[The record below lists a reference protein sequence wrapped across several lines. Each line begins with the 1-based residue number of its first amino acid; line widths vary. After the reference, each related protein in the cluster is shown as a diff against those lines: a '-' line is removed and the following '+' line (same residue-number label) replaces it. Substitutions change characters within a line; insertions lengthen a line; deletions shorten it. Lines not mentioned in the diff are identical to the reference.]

1 MFNSSDGEV
10 ERLRHTLNVV
20 IFSAMGIIIMC
31 SVLCLLAFLIVIFLI
46 CKRGNYKSLPL
57 KIKVILFLFI
67 LLEMFCLYQ
76 SAMEVSQRNFYILA
90 FNSWGLIG
98 ITIVTSLWLTIHWQF
113 TAYYLQTACLLTIII
128 NLRSETELG
137 KV

>member
-1 MFNSSDGEV
+1 MQNTSDDEV
-10 ERLRHTLNVV
+10 ERLRRTLNVV

-76 SAMEVSQRNFYILA
+76 GAMEVSQRNFYILA
-90 FNSWGLIG
+90 FD
-98 ITIVTSLWLTIHWQF
+98 
-113 TAYYLQTACLLTIII
+113 
-128 NLRSETELG
+128 
-137 KV
+137 